1 MSIAAELAALSSSA
15 LAARMA
21 RLSWSDFGLDLAS
34 QLPRRSWS
42 SHKLHFDR
50 HCEIGLFFLPRGER
64 IPLHDHPHIHVWM
77 RVLCG
82 QLRATSFTWQGPPF
96 ARRSGDAV
104 LGADSPVWA
113 VLPEQDNLHE
123 LTALRDV
130 AFLDVLRPPYIDGR
144 VCTYYDAA
152 PAHDGLWRMS
162 ARP

>member
-1 MSIAAELAALSSSA
+1 MSIAAELAASPPSA

-21 RLSWSDFGLDLAS
+21 RLRWSDFGLDLAS
-34 QLPRRSWS
+34 QLPRRLWS

-50 HCEIGLFFLPRGER
+50 ACEIGLFFLPRGER

-82 QLRATSFTWQGPPF
+82 RLRATSFTWAARPL

-104 LGADSPVWA
+104 LDAGSPVWA

-123 LTALRDV
+123 LEALEDV

-144 VCTYYDAA
+144 VCTYYAAA
-152 PAHDGLWRMS
+152 PAHDDLWHMT
-162 ARP
+162 ALP

>member
-1 MSIAAELAALSSSA
+1 MSIAAELAATPLHA

-21 RLSWSDFGLDLAS
+21 RLRWSDFGLDLAS
-34 QLPRRSWS
+34 QLPGRRWASR
-42 SHKLHFDR
+42 KLHFDR
-50 HCEIGLFFLPRGER
+50 GCEIGLFFLPRGER

-82 QLRATSFTWQGPPF
+82 RLRATSYTWQAPSL

-104 LGADSPVWA
+104 LDAASPVWA

-123 LTALRDV
+123 LEALEDV

-144 VCTYYDAA
+144 VCTYYEAT
-152 PAHDGLWRMS
+152 PAHDDLWRMT
-162 ARP
+162 ALP